1 MGRNTVPQVL
11 ALRFLS
17 VQAAPPGPTLWL
29 PDLDRKTVCVNRK
42 GAGRSEGPGLESGL
56 ARADG

>member
-17 VQAAPPGPTLWL
+17 VHAARPGPTLWL
-29 PDLDRKTVCVNRK
+29 PDVDRKTVCVNRK
-42 GAGRSEGPGLESGL
+42 GAGQSEGPGLESGL
-56 ARADG
+56 ALPAG